1 MRYIAALVFA
11 LALTVLA
18 GFAYPTRATY
28 SGDTGSI
35 VGHVLFEGQAQPEG
49 VVISDAVV
57 YLVGEGLAEAPVPE
71 GTPVLNQ
78 LDITF
83 TPHVITVVAGTEMEI
98 TNSDGIT
105 HNVKTKSRENR
116 RFNRAQ
122 LADMRMT
129 VSFDQPEV
137 ITVVCNIH
145 SQMSAYIVVVPN
157 AFFAR
162 VAEDGTYSL
171 TGVPAGE
178 YQLVAWHE
186 AYGQKIT
193 DIVVESGGS
202 VEAVVDFGG

>member
-1 MRYIAALVFA
+1 MG
-11 LALTVLA
+11 TVGCARAVTGLG
-18 GFAYPTRATY
+18 GFACPTGATY
-28 SGDTGSI
+28 GDGTGAS
-35 VGHVLFEGQAQPEG
+35 VGHVLFEGQARRAG

-57 YLVGEGLAEAPVPE
+57 YLVGEGLAEAPVPAE
-71 GTPVLNQ
+71 TPVLDQ
-78 LDITF
+78 LDISF

-122 LADMRMT
+122 ISNMKMT
-129 VSFDQPEV
+129 VSFDEPEV

-171 TGVPAGE
+171 KGVPEGE

-186 AYGQKIT
+186 ASGQQIT
-193 DIVVESGGS
+193 DIVGEAGGW
-202 VEAVVDFGG
+202 VQAVVDFGG

>member
-1 MRYIAALVFA
+1 MRYIAALVFV
-11 LALTVLA
+11 LALTVLE
-18 GFAYPTRATY
+18 GFASPSGTDHG
-28 SGDTGSI
+28 GDTGSV
-35 VGHVLFEGQAQPEG
+35 VGHVLFEGQTQPAG

-57 YLVGEGLAEAPVPE
+57 YLVGEGLAEAPVPAE
-71 GTPVLNQ
+71 TPVLNQ

-116 RFNRAQ
+116 PFNRAQ
-122 LADMRMT
+122 IANMKMT
-129 VSFDQPEV
+129 VRFDEPEV

-171 TGVPAGE
+171 KGVPAGE

-186 AYGQKIT
+186 AYGRQIT

-202 VEAVVDFGG
+202 VEAVVDLGG

>member
-1 MRYIAALVFA
+1 MRYIGTIIFA
-11 LALTVLA
+11 LAFTVLE
-18 GFAYPTRATY
+18 GFDSPTGTDY
-28 SGDTGSI
+28 GGDTGSI
-35 VGHVLFEGQAQPEG
+35 VGHVLFEGQAQPES

-71 GTPVLNQ
+71 EAPVLDQ
-78 LDITF
+78 RDITF
-83 TPHVITVVAGTEMEI
+83 TPHVITLVAGTQMEI
-98 TNSDGIT
+98 TNSDAIIHT
-105 HNVKTKSRENR
+105 VKTKSRENR
-116 RFNRAQ
+116 GFNRAQ
-122 LADMRMT
+122 TSNMKMT
-129 VSFDQPEV
+129 VSFAEPEV

-171 TGVPAGE
+171 KGVPAGE

-186 AYGQKIT
+186 AYGRQIT

-202 VEAVVDFGG
+202 VEAGVDFGR